1 MSKITV
7 LGGGGWAIALAM
19 VLNDNGHN
27 VTIWSAVNR
36 EVEALKTHREN
47 KISLPGVIIPETV
60 EITNDLKSAVNGAE
74 IIVMAVASSFVRS
87 TSKLLKDLIPN
98 GQIIVD
104 VAKGIEDDTFNTM
117 TEIIEDELPNC
128 DAVALSGPSHAE
140 EVGRNQPL

>member
-47 KISLPGVIIPETV
+47 K
-60 EITNDLKSAVNGAE
+60 
-74 IIVMAVASSFVRS
+74 SFV
-87 TSKLLKDLIPN
+87 
-98 GQIIVD
+98 
-104 VAKGIEDDTFNTM
+104 
-117 TEIIEDELPNC
+117 
-128 DAVALSGPSHAE
+128 
-140 EVGRNQPL
+140 

>member
-60 EITNDLKSAVNGAE
+60 EITNDLKSAVKWSRNYCYGSC
-74 IIVMAVASSFVRS
+74 IFICKKYFK
-87 TSKLLKDLIPN
+87 TFKGFDSKWSDY
-98 GQIIVD
+98 
-104 VAKGIEDDTFNTM
+104 
-117 TEIIEDELPNC
+117 C
-128 DAVALSGPSHAE
+128 
-140 EVGRNQPL
+140 RCC

>member
-47 KISLPGVIIPETV
+47 K
-60 EITNDLKSAVNGAE
+60 NKS
-74 IIVMAVASSFVRS
+74 
-87 TSKLLKDLIPN
+87 
-98 GQIIVD
+98 
-104 VAKGIEDDTFNTM
+104 
-117 TEIIEDELPNC
+117 
-128 DAVALSGPSHAE
+128 SGSNHS
-140 EVGRNQPL
+140 RNS

>member
-47 KISLPGVIIPETV
+47 KISLPGVIIPETI
-60 EITNDLKSAVNGAE
+60 EITNDLKSAINGAE

-104 VAKGIEDDTFNTM
+104 VAKGIEDETFNTM

-140 EVGRNQPL
+140 

>member
-47 KISLPGVIIPETV
+47 KISLPGVMI
-60 EITNDLKSAVNGAE
+60 
-74 IIVMAVASSFVRS
+74 
-87 TSKLLKDLIPN
+87 
-98 GQIIVD
+98 
-104 VAKGIEDDTFNTM
+104 
-117 TEIIEDELPNC
+117 
-128 DAVALSGPSHAE
+128 
-140 EVGRNQPL
+140 

>member
-74 IIVMAVASSFVRS
+74 IIVMAVGIFICKKYFK
-87 TSKLLKDLIPN
+87 TFKGFDSKWSDY
-98 GQIIVD
+98 
-104 VAKGIEDDTFNTM
+104 
-117 TEIIEDELPNC
+117 C
-128 DAVALSGPSHAE
+128 
-140 EVGRNQPL
+140 RCC

>member
-60 EITNDLKSAVNGAE
+60 EITNDLKSAGRWKNLLWLLQPACPMS
-74 IIVMAVASSFVRS
+74 IIRETRIFSCIVRKERDKWLWKNRKASS
-87 TSKLLKDLIPN
+87 P
-98 GQIIVD
+98 
-104 VAKGIEDDTFNTM
+104 
-117 TEIIEDELPNC
+117 
-128 DAVALSGPSHAE
+128 
-140 EVGRNQPL
+140 